1 MSWPGCS
8 ERARPAGRRAPD
20 AGLPGFILDNRFF
33 REYSGRS
40 GRGLAN
46 GRTSDQF
53 KRHGPFDGRRI
64 LRVIWRRMV
73 LTRTCR
79 AGPLSCPK
87 IKASVPVVAPE
98 FPDMSRV

>member
-1 MSWPGCS
+1 M
-8 ERARPAGRRAPD
+8 RLVRRAERKTLFVINRKMGDPE
-20 AGLPGFILDNRFF
+20 AGECHFENH
-33 REYSGRS
+33 
-40 GRGLAN
+40 LAQDFE
-46 GRTSDQF
+46 S
-53 KRHGPFDGRRI
+53 
-64 LRVIWRRMV
+64 IWRCMV